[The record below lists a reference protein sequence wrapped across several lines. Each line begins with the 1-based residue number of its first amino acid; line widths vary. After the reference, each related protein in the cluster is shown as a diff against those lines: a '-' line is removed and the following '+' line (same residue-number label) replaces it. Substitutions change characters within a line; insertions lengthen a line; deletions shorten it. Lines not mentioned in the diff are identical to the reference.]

1 MSTLDDQPQSLR
13 RSIFWG
19 VMLTLLTI
27 PSLGISATQPVPNRF
42 FLMGSGKLSLF
53 NHRNNQQ
60 AEVALLK
67 ADNTLNEAALT
78 EVDRV
83 FGFPT
88 HEKNEHISPR
98 MLFMLSYFA
107 DQVAPGKR
115 IQIES
120 GYRSLEYNA
129 AIRTQGAN
137 AAQTS
142 THIDGLALDFWIEG
156 IDGKQLW
163 EIIRARNCCGVGHYG
178 GKTIHFDAGRPRF
191 WQAATSG
198 TRSKQPDNNR
208 HVYLTT
214 DFDRYLAHERI
225 RLILAGVSTYGFGV
239 KPTMVLFSRD
249 QPEAP
254 MTTLP
259 LDSSTQRQCHTL
271 NDQKAAHFLY
281 SKLPPHLP
289 AGRYFVR
296 LTFCQRPFPE
306 MPVSIDSNEIE
317 LIVNTGK

>member
-1 MSTLDDQPQSLR
+1 MATIWDRCL
-13 RSIFWG
+13 FWG
-19 VMLTLLTI
+19 VLLALLAS
-27 PSLGISATQPVPNRF
+27 PHAGLSGMQGAPNRY

-60 AEVALLK
+60 AEVTLLN
-67 ADNTLNEAALT
+67 ADNTINEAALT

-88 HEKNEHISPR
+88 QEKGEHISPR

-120 GYRSLEYNA
+120 GYRSLEYNT
-129 AIRTQGAN
+129 AIRSQGAN

-156 IDGKQLW
+156 VDGKQLW
-163 EIIRARNCCGVGHYG
+163 ETIRARNCCGVGHYG

-198 TRSKQPDNNR
+198 TRAKEPDNNR

-214 DFDRYLAHERI
+214 DFDRYQPHERI
-225 RLILAGVSTYGFGV
+225 RLILAGVSTYGFGI
-239 KPTMVLFSRD
+239 KPAILLFRRN
-249 QPEAP
+249 QPETPLA
-254 MTTLP
+254 TLSLESATRQQCLP
-259 LDSSTQRQCHTL
+259 L
-271 NDQKAAHFLY
+271 NNQKSAHFLY
-281 SKLPPHLP
+281 ASLPPHLP
-289 AGRYFVR
+289 AGRYFAR
-296 LTFCQRPFPE
+296 LTFCQRPFAE
-306 MPVSIDSNEIE
+306 MPVTVDSNEIE
-317 LIVNTGK
+317 LIGNARQ